1 MSVEL
6 PGCCRNLFSRVEARV
21 MFMGIQHDYVQV
33 EGLCALTLEVME
45 FYVDV
50 CKKGREGSL

>member
-1 MSVEL
+1 
-6 PGCCRNLFSRVEARV
+6 
-21 MFMGIQHDYVQV
+21 MFMGLQHDYVQV